1 MFTARKPRP
10 ATRIPAV
17 IVGVAVT
24 VLVAIVL
31 MASGAAA
38 RAATTSNAVV
48 IPPQQENYGQL
59 GALWWKWAL
68 SIPYAQNPFNDS
80 TGAYCALGQNG
91 GTWFL
96 AGTAS
101 NSATGG
107 GGGPVTRSCTVP
119 AHRKLFF
126 PVINAEQDYPCPDA
140 AYQPA
145 PGQSLQNFLTY
156 GNPSIP
162 YLNGAVTII
171 DTASDLN
178 ASLDGVNIPILSSYR
193 GTSNLFSFTGNLA
206 GDPNLK
212 QLDSCIIGSPQRA
225 VSDGYWLLLAPLSP
239 GQHTLQFSG
248 SLGSGSFT
256 TKATYNL
263 TVQ

>member
-1 MFTARKPRP
+1 MFTARKPTP
-10 ATRIPAV
+10 ATGIPAV

-24 VLVAIVL
+24 ALVAIAL

-59 GALWWKWAL
+59 GALWWKWVL
-68 SIPYAQNPFNDS
+68 SIPNAQNPLNDP
-80 TGAYCALGQNG
+80 TGADCALGQKG
-91 GTWFL
+91 GRWFL
-96 AGTAS
+96 AGTS
-101 NSATGG
+101 S
-107 GGGPVTRSCTVP
+107 GGPVTRSCTVP
-119 AHRKLFF
+119 ANRALFF
-126 PVINAEQDYPCPDA
+126 PVINTEQDYPCPDP

-162 YLNGAVTII
+162 YPTGAVTII
-171 DTASDLN
+171 NTASDLN
-178 ASLDGVNIPILSSYR
+178 ASLDGVNIPIVSSYR
-193 GTSNLFSFTGNLA
+193 GTSNLFSFTG
-206 GDPNLK
+206 DPSLTA
-212 QLDSCIIGSPQRA
+212 LDSCITGSPQPA

-239 GQHTLQFSG
+239 GQHTLQFGG
-248 SLGSGSFT
+248 SVFSGSFT
-256 TKATYNL
+256 TTATYNL